1 MKKVILLTTGTLTD
15 EDYQNLEISNYKKKQ
30 IQFEIWNFKFLY
42 NLRVKNKKINCEV
55 ILSNFKHF
63 KELII
68 KNKRHNLLFDVR
80 TNFNLDSLKIFYY
93 LTKYNCRFIL
103 HVGSLEGDLPENKKS
118 FNFTHKIKSFFS
130 NKLLLFVKN
139 KFAFIFFKLNLHKLY
154 KLKNADFVYV
164 MGKKTYKNLK
174 VIPLI
179 GPDTKIVK
187 GHHRNYDQYLIL
199 KEQKKF
205 KNSKEKFALFI
216 DQGVPM
222 NPDWLKLGLND
233 VNIDEYYSSLR
244 VFFLKVE
251 KQLDIKIKIS
261 AHPRIDPKKI
271 VKYFKE
277 FEIIQGKTLELI
289 YKSKFVISHDSTVL
303 NFAIFL
309 KKPILFIINDS
320 LKNSVHDHLQEIKS
334 FAQHLKKKVVNI
346 NKLDFKILK
355 KELFVDNILYK
366 KYIINNFKFAKS
378 NISYSNK
385 LIKILSYKHDEK

>member
-1 MKKVILLTTGTLTD
+1 
-15 EDYQNLEISNYKKKQ
+15 
-30 IQFEIWNFKFLY
+30 
-42 NLRVKNKKINCEV
+42 
-55 ILSNFKHF
+55 
-63 KELII
+63 
-68 KNKRHNLLFDVR
+68 
-80 TNFNLDSLKIFYY
+80 
-93 LTKYNCRFIL
+93 
-103 HVGSLEGDLPENKKS
+103 
-118 FNFTHKIKSFFS
+118 
-130 NKLLLFVKN
+130 
-139 KFAFIFFKLNLHKLY
+139 
-154 KLKNADFVYV
+154 

-334 FAQHLKKKVVNI
+334 
-346 NKLDFKILK
+346 
-355 KELFVDNILYK
+355 
-366 KYIINNFKFAKS
+366 
-378 NISYSNK
+378 
-385 LIKILSYKHDEK
+385 